1 LMSIYPEQ
9 AVYFIS
15 YAKLPGEIPAANMH
29 KSVGVGLIIH
39 QETGDIIDA
48 SCTLLTQEACLF
60 LKSVLQGRNVHTED
74 AETIIEA
81 VRQRYHGYAQK
92 AVCVAIKGSIDRY
105 YQWKNQELYS
115 DPDSI
120 GKESP

>member
-1 LMSIYPEQ
+1 MMSVYPDQ

-29 KSVGVGLIIH
+29 KTVGVGLIIH
-39 QETGDIIDA
+39 QDTGEIIDA

-60 LKSVLQGRNVHTED
+60 LKSVLQGRNVHDEE
-74 AETIIEA
+74 AEVIIES

-92 AVCVAIKGSIDRY
+92 AVCVAIKGSTDRY
-105 YQWKNQELYS
+105 FQWKNQGTS
-115 DPDSI
+115 NDPITGD
-120 GKESP
+120 KESS